1 VQSLGLEPKQWLM
14 VGDDV
19 EADVIAAAA
28 AGLPAA
34 LVQTGKY
41 RPGDRDRL
49 PADVALLTGI
59 GALGEL
65 LHW

>member
-1 VQSLGLEPKQWLM
+1 M
-14 VGDDV
+14 VGDDG

-49 PADVALLTGI
+49 PADVALLVGI

-65 LHW
+65 LHL

>member
-1 VQSLGLEPKQWLM
+1 M

-19 EADVIAAAA
+19 GADAVAAAA

-41 RPGDRDRL
+41 RPGNRNRL
-49 PADVALLTGI
+49 PADIGLLPGI